1 MKAIITKVEFRKEF
15 ESKFGTMHQFEVH
28 YADKKAVYTS
38 KSKDQKHFIVN
49 QEAEFTEEI
58 KTFTNKSGNEVP
70 YTVIKPPQQGFQ
82 KQSNFGKALKKE
94 QSKYSGFAVSYSKD
108 LAIAG
113 KIQFEELS
121 PVAWMLFELMV
132 EMDKSIEL

>member
-15 ESKFGTMHQFEVH
+15 DSKFGTMYQFEVH

-38 KSKDQKHFIVN
+38 KSKDQKHFVVG
-49 QEAEFTEEI
+49 QEAEFTEET

-70 YTVIKPPQQGFQ
+70 YTVIKPPQAGFQ

-108 LAIAG
+108 LVVAG
-113 KIQFEELS
+113 KIGFEDLS
-121 PVAWMLFELMV
+121 PVAWMLFDLMV